1 MISSIVWLVAAI
13 VFDSVPVDFDT
24 EIVPILT
31 KSGCNSGACHGA
43 AAGRGGFHLSL
54 LGSDPAADHDAI
66 VNALEG
72 RRINLTKPELSILLQ
87 KPTGQL
93 DHGGDTVLDSDDDGA
108 AKLLAWISAGAPAG
122 GKRKLTGFQVL
133 PERVLVEAAGDT
145 VPVKAMAEFNLGPPE
160 DVTKWTVF
168 TVGDS
173 TAIELDPKTN
183 VAKVNRPGQHVA
195 VARFLNRVV
204 PIQLLLPLG
213 SQVVD
218 LTHEPKRNL
227 VDEEVQKTLSVLRLP
242 VSPPVNDAGFLR
254 RVTLDLTGRLPKRR
268 EVEAFLADEDSGKRE
283 KLVETLLNSDAY
295 VDCWT
300 HRLAN
305 LLRVRPL
312 PNESEI
318 AGVYHG
324 WLREQVSKGAGLD
337 DVALALLTAEGDS
350 HQVGPANFAR
360 TTADARGQAELVSQV
375 FMGVRLQ
382 CANCH
387 NHPLDRWTQDDYHGL
402 AAIFARLDRGR
413 IVKLG
418 PRGAVTN
425 LRTGEPAIPRI
436 PGTRYLDEA
445 VDGRREMANWLI
457 AKDNPYFAKA
467 MVNRLWKAM
476 FGRGLIEPTDD
487 MRETNLATHPE
498 LLNRLADDII
508 ASGFELRHTLRLLAT
523 SYTYGRS
530 GVTCPGNEAD
540 DRFYSHAYRRPLEP
554 EVLADALAD
563 VTGVYDQYGDLPLG
577 TRAISLVDPL
587 TPSISL
593 DVLGRCTRQA
603 SCEAAESSVGLPTK
617 LHQLNGALIN
627 RKITDPKGRLHAML
641 NSGQNS
647 ETVLTELYLTALGR
661 RPSETESQFWLQQ
674 IGKSEQSEVA
684 AWFEDILWS
693 LLSCSEFAMNH

>member
-1 MISSIVWLVAAI
+1 MISSVGWIVVALL
-13 VFDSVPVDFDT
+13 FGSVQVDFDT
-24 EIVPILT
+24 DIVPILT
-31 KSGCNSGACHGA
+31 KAGCNSGACHGA

-54 LGSDPAADHDAI
+54 LGGDPAADHDAI

-93 DHGGDTVLDSDDDGA
+93 DHGGDTVLDLDDDGA
-108 AKLLAWISAGAPAG
+108 AKLMAWISAGAPAG

-133 PERVLVEAAGDT
+133 PKRMLVEAAGDT
-145 VPVKAMAEFNLGPPE
+145 VPVKAMAEFNHGPPE

-168 TVGDS
+168 TVDDS
-173 TAIELDPKTN
+173 SSIELDSKTH
-183 VAKVNRPGQHVA
+183 VAKVNRPGQHVV
-195 VARFLNRVV
+195 VARFLDRVV

-213 SQVVD
+213 AQVVD
-218 LTHEPKRNL
+218 LSREPKRNF
-227 VDEEVQKTLSVLRLP
+227 VDEEVQQTLSVLRLP

-254 RVTLDLTGRLPKRR
+254 RVTVDLSGRLPTRK
-268 EVEAFLADEDSGKRE
+268 EVEAFLADDDSGKRE

-324 WLREQVSKGAGLD
+324 WLREQVVTGAGLD

-350 HQVGPANFAR
+350 HEVGPANFAR

-375 FMGVRLQ
+375 FMGVRMQ

-402 AAIFARLDRGR
+402 AAVFARLDRGR

-436 PGTRYLDEA
+436 PGTRYLEDA
-445 VDGRREMANWLI
+445 DDGRREMANWLI

-498 LLNRLADDII
+498 LLSRLADDFI
-508 ASGFELRHTLRLLAT
+508 ASGFELRHSLRLLAN
-523 SYTYGRS
+523 SATYGRS
-530 GVTCPGNEAD
+530 GVTFTVNEAD

-603 SCEAAESSVGLPTK
+603 SCEASESRVGLPTK

-627 RKITDPKGRLHAML
+627 RKITDPKGLLHAML
-641 NSGQNS
+641 DSGQNT

-674 IGKSEQSEVA
+674 ISKSEQSEVA
-684 AWFEDILWS
+684 ACFEDILWS